1 MYELIFWGILFIATV
16 VIESMTVQLISI
28 WFSVGS
34 AAAFIAA
41 VFHAPLSVQ
50 LLLFLVLSVLLLI
63 CTRPLVRKISTK
75 PQPTN
80 ADALIGK
87 AGIVTETIDNLQN
100 RGRAKIDGLSWNA
113 RSTDSSLIEE
123 GAAVKVVRLEGVT
136 AYVERLMEANPPSKS

>member
-50 LLLFLVLSVLLLI
+50 LILFLVLSVLLLI

-75 PQPTN
+75 PTN

>member
-50 LLLFLVLSVLLLI
+50 LILFLVLSVLLLI

-75 PQPTN
+75 PQ
-80 ADALIGK
+80 LIGK